1 MAEVVGAHPA
11 ALAGPAPPWT
21 IQVSRRLSDYLS
33 LVKPGI
39 MLLLVLTELATLVMA
54 SRGWPGSR
62 LLLAGVVGGVCAS
75 GGASAFNCWYD
86 CDLDR
91 GMRRTAGRPLPA
103 GRVPA
108 WHALTLSIVLTGLS
122 VLVLGFLGNW
132 LAAFLSICG
141 GIFYCLVYTVWL
153 KRMTRYNIVIGG
165 AAGCF
170 PPLVGWA
177 LVTGSLSALPL
188 LLGLIVLFWTPPHFW
203 SLALLLND
211 DYARAGVPML
221 PVVIG
226 PRRSVERIIAYCVLL
241 VPLTLLPGIWLGP
254 VYVAISL
261 ALGCLLGVLAILCR
275 ERPGRRSSAVLFA
288 YSVAYLALL
297 FTVGA
302 VAAVIS

>member
-1 MAEVVGAHPA
+1 VG
-11 ALAGPAPPWT
+11 T
-21 IQVSRRLSDYLS
+21 VSDYLS

-62 LLLAGVVGGVCAS
+62 LLLAGVAGGVCAA

-86 CDLDR
+86 RDLDR
-91 GMRRTAGRPLPA
+91 HMRRTADRPLPG

-108 WHALTLSIVLTGLS
+108 WHALMLSAVLTGAS
-122 VLVLGFLGNW
+122 VLILGLLGNW
-132 LAAFLSICG
+132 LAASLSICG

-153 KRMTRYNIVIGG
+153 KRSTRYNIVIGG

-170 PPLVGWA
+170 PPLVGWT

-188 LLGLIVLFWTPPHFW
+188 LMALIVLFWTPPHFW
-203 SLALLLND
+203 SLALLVKD
-211 DYARAGVPML
+211 DYANAGVPML

-226 PRRSVERIIAYCVLL
+226 RRRSATRIVAYTFLL
-241 VPLTLLPGIWLGP
+241 VPLTLLPGFWLGP
-254 VYVAISL
+254 AYVVVSL
-261 ALGCLLGVLAILCR
+261 VLGCLLGVLAILCR
-275 ERPGRRSSAVLFA
+275 LRPGRRPSAVLFA
-288 YSVAYLALL
+288 YSIMYLALT

-302 VAAVIS
+302 ATAVIS

>member
-1 MAEVVGAHPA
+1 MADVVGAQSG
-11 ALAGPAPPWT
+11 ALAGPASPRT
-21 IQVSRRLSDYLS
+21 IGILETFSDYLS

-39 MLLLVLTELATLVMA
+39 MLLLVLSELATLVMA

-62 LLLAGVVGGVCAS
+62 LLVAGVVGGVCAA
-75 GGASAFNCWYD
+75 GGASAFNCWFD
-86 CDLDR
+86 RDLDR
-91 GMRRTAGRPLPA
+91 VMRRTADRPLPA

-108 WHALTLSIVLTGLS
+108 WHALTLSIVLTGIS
-122 VLVLGFLGNW
+122 VLALGFLGNW

-141 GIFYCLVYTVWL
+141 GIVYCLVYTVWL
-153 KRMTRYNIVIGG
+153 KRSTRFNIVIGG

-188 LLGLIVLFWTPPHFW
+188 LLALIILFWTPPHFW

-211 DYARAGVPML
+211 DYAKAGVPML
-221 PVVIG
+221 PVLIG
-226 PRRSVERIIAYCVLL
+226 PRRSAARIIAYTFLL

-254 VYVAISL
+254 AYVVISFV
-261 ALGCLLGVLAILCR
+261 LGCVLGILAILCR
-275 ERPGRRSSAVLFA
+275 VRPGRRSAAVLFA
-288 YSVAYLALL
+288 YSIMYLALL

>member
-1 MAEVVGAHPA
+1 MADVVGGRSA
-11 ALAGPAPPWT
+11 ALTAPVPPWT
-21 IQVSRRLSDYLS
+21 IRVSGMLSDYLS
-33 LVKPGI
+33 LLKPGI

-62 LLLAGVVGGVCAS
+62 LLLAGVAGGICAA
-75 GGASAFNCWYD
+75 GGASAFNCWFD
-86 CDLDR
+86 RDLDR
-91 GMRRTAGRPLPA
+91 AMRRTADRPLPA

-108 WHALTLSIVLTGLS
+108 WHALSLSIVLTGLS
-122 VLVLGFLGNW
+122 VLILGLLGNW

-153 KRMTRYNIVIGG
+153 KRSTRYNIVIGG

-188 LLGLIVLFWTPPHFW
+188 LMALIILFWTPPHFW
-203 SLALLLND
+203 SLALLLKE
-211 DYARAGVPML
+211 DYARAGIPML
-221 PVVIG
+221 PVVMG
-226 PRRSVERIIAYCVLL
+226 PRRSVERIIAYTVLL
-241 VPLTLLPGIWLGP
+241 VPLTLLPGFWLGP

-261 ALGCLLGVLAILCR
+261 ALGCLLGILAILCR
-275 ERPGRRSSAVLFA
+275 MRSGRRTSAVLFA
-288 YSVAYLALL
+288 YTIMYLALL

>member
-1 MAEVVGAHPA
+1 MADVIGAGSA
-11 ALAGPAPPWT
+11 ALRGRASPRTAQALALLT
-21 IQVSRRLSDYLS
+21 DYLS

-62 LLLAGVVGGVCAS
+62 LLFAAVVGGVCAS
-75 GGASAFNCWYD
+75 GGASAFNCWFD
-86 CDLDR
+86 RDLDR
-91 GMRRTAGRPLPA
+91 GMRRTAGRPLPG

-108 WHALTLSIVLTGLS
+108 WHALALSVALTGVS
-122 VLVLGFLGNW
+122 VFVLGVLGNW

-141 GIFYCLVYTVWL
+141 GIFYCFVYTAWL
-153 KRMTRYNIVIGG
+153 KRWTRYNIVIGG

-170 PPLVGWA
+170 PPLVGWT

-188 LLGLIVLFWTPPHFW
+188 LMALIVLFWTPPHFW
-203 SLALLLND
+203 SLALLVRD
-211 DYARAGVPML
+211 DYAQAGVPML

-226 PRRSVERIIAYCVLL
+226 PRRSASRIIAYSGLL
-241 VPLTLLPGIWLGP
+241 IPLTLIPGLWLGP
-254 VYVAISL
+254 GYVVISL

-275 ERPGRRSSAVLFA
+275 QRPGRRSSAVLFA
-288 YSVAYLALL
+288 YSIVYLALL